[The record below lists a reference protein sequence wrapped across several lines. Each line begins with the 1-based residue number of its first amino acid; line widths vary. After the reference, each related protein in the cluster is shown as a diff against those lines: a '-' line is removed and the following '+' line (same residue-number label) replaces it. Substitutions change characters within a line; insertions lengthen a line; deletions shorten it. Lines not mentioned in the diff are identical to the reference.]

1 MKNKKFFIISILL
14 AGLAT
19 VILSS
24 CSFMQSYNTEIYIY
38 DCEHGR
44 IEVSLISENTDEI
57 DFLVTAYPDEG
68 YCLLADFLHI
78 YDNSKEKEILLT
90 SISKQ
95 NNSYKFS
102 ANHQSKIT
110 VTALFTKITQE

>member
-24 CSFMQSYNTEIYIY
+24 CSLMQSFNTEIYIY

-44 IEVSLISENTDEI
+44 IEISLISENTDEI

-68 YCLLADFLHI
+68 YCLLADSLYI
-78 YDNSKEKEILLT
+78 YDNPKEKKILPT
-90 SISKQ
+90 SISEQ

-102 ANHQSKIT
+102 AKHQSNIT
-110 VTALFTKITQE
+110 ISALFTKITQE